1 MYVSLV
7 AALFL
12 CDFFLRRRISEC
24 LFKVRS
30 WGVLISSRVW
40 SAIRL
45 FCLFLSSSL
54 FASTSP
60 FLPSFLFFLSFFSFL
75 FWVSLLLFFFRFFFD
90 VRSVVLDYVNQYE
103 FSYMF
108 MQHHRHTLMLQC
120 PSTWSAF
127 AFHATVN
134 NVKICNNCPVHAICN
149 FMLL

>member
-7 AALFL
+7 AAPFL

-40 SAIRL
+40 SAKRL
-45 FCLFLSSSL
+45 FCLFLYSSL

-60 FLPSFLFFLSFFSFL
+60 FLLSFLFFLSFSLSFFSFFTFFFSFL
-75 FWVSLLLFFFRFFFD
+75 FFLD

-103 FSYMF
+103 FSYTF
-108 MQHHRHTLMLQC
+108 MQHQIHTLMLQC